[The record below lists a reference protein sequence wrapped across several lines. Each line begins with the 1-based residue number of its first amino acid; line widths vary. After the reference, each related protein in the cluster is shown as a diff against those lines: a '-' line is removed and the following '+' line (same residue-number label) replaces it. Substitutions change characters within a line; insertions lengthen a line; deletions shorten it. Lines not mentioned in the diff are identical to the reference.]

1 MRKLILIFAMALG
14 ITSAALADED
24 TPTTL
29 EGARVVSAEELRSLL
44 NQGAVK
50 VYDLRKK
57 ASYVEGHIPGSVN
70 AARHYNE
77 KDKTLDVSVLDK
89 DPVTTVVF
97 YSHGVSGWK
106 SYWAAKSAVTL
117 GYKNVLWLRGG
128 YAEWEDKNLPIAR

>member
-1 MRKLILIFAMALG
+1 MRKLILILAMAFG
-14 ITSAALADED
+14 INGAALADED

-29 EGARVVSAEELRSLL
+29 EGVRVVSAEELRSLL
-44 NQGAVK
+44 NQRAVK

-57 ASYVEGHIPGSVN
+57 ASYVEGHIPSSIN

-77 KDKTLDVSVLDK
+77 KEKTLDVSVLEK
-89 DPVTTVVF
+89 DRATTVVF

-106 SYWAAKSAVTL
+106 SYWAAKSAVMS

-128 YAEWEDKNLPIAR
+128 YAEWEDKNLPTAR